1 MRAVLGG
8 LEAVRPLKARSRR
21 AGSAVT
27 GDGRSRR
34 RRLATNR
41 HGRRRRGAP
50 VRAALLLAARLFAVA
65 VARAGAQGPIA
76 RCGAHPMQGSSDS
89 WLQECPMT
97 TPRRLLAAAVQG
109 GLVYA
114 LGGCGSACFMPPLQT
129 STYEATRV
137 EVYDPSSNT
146 WSDRNPMPVILFG
159 AAAVAPGNGKIYTFG
174 GVLSGNV
181 VQQYEPLADKP
192 TDPHPEPWTL

>member
-50 VRAALLLAARLFAVA
+50 VRAALLLAALLFAVA
-65 VARAGAQGPIA
+65 VAPAGAQGPVA
-76 RCGAHPMQGSSDS
+76 RCGAHPLQGGRDS
-89 WLQECPMT
+89 LLQEGPMT
-97 TPRRLLAAAVQG
+97 TPRRPLAAAAG
-109 GLVYA
+109 TG
-114 LGGCGSACFMPPLQT
+114 PL
-129 STYEATRV
+129 
-137 EVYDPSSNT
+137 D
-146 WSDRNPMPVILFG
+146 
-159 AAAVAPGNGKIYTFG
+159 
-174 GVLSGNV
+174 
-181 VQQYEPLADKP
+181 
-192 TDPHPEPWTL
+192 